1 MLVLGWET
9 AREQIVLLVN
19 SWWWGFASRI
29 TVVFIEFRL
38 NKVQIVGVIPLD
50 MVILVRIR
58 EIT

>member
-9 AREQIVLLVN
+9 AWEQIVPLVN
-19 SWWWGFASRI
+19 SWWWRFASRI
-29 TVVFIEFRL
+29 TVVFVKFRL
-38 NKVQIVGVIPLD
+38 NKVQFVGVIPLD